1 MVKILGLRTRKP
13 TTRGTARDSGV
24 SKGWWRRLRR
34 AGDMFHTF
42 QREHSIFSFILGNI
56 IIESYVVGKS
66 QSLKGFPGG
75 RTWDRESL
83 SSDIC
88 RPEKQESQSREVSD
102 GPCPEAK
109 GVLVRTV
116 ESLRKPCQA

>member
-13 TTRGTARDSGV
+13 TTRGTARDIGV
-24 SKGWWRRLRR
+24 SKDWWWT
-34 AGDMFHTF
+34 GDMFHIS
-42 QREHSIFSFILGNI
+42 QREHSIFSLILGNI